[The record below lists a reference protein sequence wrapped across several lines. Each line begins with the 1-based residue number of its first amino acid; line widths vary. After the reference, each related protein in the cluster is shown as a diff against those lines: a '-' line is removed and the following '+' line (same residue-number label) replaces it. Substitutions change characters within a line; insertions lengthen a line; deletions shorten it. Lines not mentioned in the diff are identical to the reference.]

1 MGVKPTCAQPSGTRF
16 DSPERCQHRGQVDE
30 LYGSAAGVA
39 GPSTWGDVAQL
50 GEGAECGQD
59 TENGLEEG
67 NEHPQE
73 GEEKP

>member
-1 MGVKPTCAQPSGTRF
+1 MAQ
-16 DSPERCQHRGQVDE
+16 
-30 LYGSAAGVA
+30 LGVA
-39 GPSTWGDVAQL
+39 VPSRWGDVAQL

-59 TENGLEEG
+59 TENGLEAG

>member
-1 MGVKPTCAQPSGTRF
+1 MGVKPTCAQPLGPDLT
-16 DSPERCQHRGQVDE
+16 PLRGASTGARLTSFMAQ
-30 LYGSAAGVA
+30 LGVA
-39 GPSTWGDVAQL
+39 VPSRWGDVAQL

-59 TENGLEEG
+59 TENGLEAG